1 MTGHAEAI
9 FRSITQAL
17 HVSFLMGTLPVT
29 QKGNTQVAIE
39 RLMEEAGVRTEAMRD
54 GTLNFAGMSPME
66 VRGQCAMVRGAV
78 THHCAPIERHAIHAW
93 FAHDAS
99 KAEGVRQ
106 LRDYC
111 APQFTIE
118 SPTAQMLIVWHVHA
132 QGRARDMCTE
142 RAIAGEHQLSQS
154 TVHRNIV
161 KVAKAASMLRR
172 RGLDRL
178 EPMFVRDGVIDSL
191 SKESASA

>member
-1 MTGHAEAI
+1 MTQAADPI
-9 FRSITQAL
+9 FRSITQAM
-17 HVSFLMGTLPVT
+17 HIAFLMGTLPVT
-29 QKGNTQVAIE
+29 QKGNTQMAIE
-39 RLMEEAGVRTEAMRD
+39 RLMDEAGVRSEAIRD

-78 THHCAPIERHAIHAW
+78 EHHCAPIERHAIHAW
-93 FAHDAS
+93 FAHDGS

-111 APQFTIE
+111 SAMMTIE
-118 SPTAQMLIVWHVHA
+118 SPSAQMLIVWHVHA
-132 QGRARDMCTE
+132 QGRARDLCTE

-161 KVAKAASMLRR
+161 KVAQTAAMLRR
-172 RGLDRL
+172 RGMDRL
-178 EPMFVRDGVIDSL
+178 EGMFVRDGVIEAVST
-191 SKESASA
+191 ESVNG